1 LTYRKVVKDKPM
13 SRDELAI
20 WARQLLAD
28 FDSVRQW
35 RSFVPPD
42 DLTAEQVYALQG
54 EVARL
59 RKNRGERI
67 IGYKIGCTSRV
78 IQDQLGIREPIF
90 GRVFDTNCFPAA
102 SRLGHAGFANL
113 AIEGELAIRLSQDLP
128 RGPLSDEDYIGSVES
143 IFPVI
148 ELHHYVLPVN
158 RHPLAALI
166 ASGGMHAGLVLA
178 ERETPCSDGV
188 PAVTELDVVINGRIT
203 GKTSQP
209 WTMGGPATTLR
220 WLAAR
225 LAGWGL
231 QLLPGQV
238 ILTGSALPLF
248 PVGPGSR
255 VVAEARPLGR
265 SCVQIV

>member
-1 LTYRKVVKDKPM
+1 M

-20 WARQLLAD
+20 WACHLLAD
-28 FDSVRQW
+28 FDSLRPW
-35 RSFVPPD
+35 RSFVPPE
-42 DLTAEQVYALQG
+42 DLTPEQVYALQG

-59 RKNRGERI
+59 REDRGERI

-78 IQDQLGIREPIF
+78 IQDQLGIREPII
-90 GRVFDTNCFPAA
+90 GRVFDTNSFPAA
-102 SRLGHAGFANL
+102 SRIGHARFANL

-128 RGPLSDEDYIGSVES
+128 SGPLSDEEYLGSVES

-148 ELHHYVLPVN
+148 ELHHYVLPMN
-158 RHPLAALI
+158 SHPVVPLI

-178 ERETPCSDGV
+178 VRETTCSDGV
-188 PAVTELDVVINGRIT
+188 PVVTELDVVINDRIT

-225 LAGWGL
+225 LTGWGL

-265 SCVQIV
+265 SSIEID

>member
-1 LTYRKVVKDKPM
+1 M

-20 WARQLLAD
+20 WARHLLAD
-28 FDSVRQW
+28 FDSLRPW

-42 DLTAEQVYALQG
+42 ELTPEQAYALQG

-59 RKNRGERI
+59 REERGERI
-67 IGYKIGCTSRV
+67 IGYKIGCTSRAV
-78 IQDQLGIREPIF
+78 QDQLGIREPIF

-102 SRLGHAGFANL
+102 SRLGHARFANL

-128 RGPLSDEDYIGSVES
+128 RSPLSDEEYIGSVES

-158 RHPLAALI
+158 RHPVAPLI

-178 ERETPCSDGV
+178 VRETTCSDRV
-188 PAVTELDVVINGRIT
+188 PVVTELDVAINDRIT

-209 WTMGGPATTLR
+209 WTMSGPATALR
-220 WLAAR
+220 WLSAR
-225 LAGWGL
+225 LAEWGL
-231 QLLPGQV
+231 QLLPGQL
-238 ILTGSALPLF
+238 ILSGSALPLF
-248 PVGPGSR
+248 PAGPGSR
-255 VVAEARPLGR
+255 VVAEARPLGT
-265 SCVQIV
+265 SSVEID